1 MRHDVDMS
9 ALSDADMINAQ
20 LGIELRRLREE
31 AGFTAVEA
39 CEPLKAQGPKLSKI
53 ENGKQGATPDEVRI
67 LCDFYRASAE
77 ERDYLIGL
85 AEQRP
90 KRRRRSG
97 KRDAVPDWFRRFL
110 ALEWDATEIK
120 SYHIDMVPGLLQ
132 TEDYARAMIRAWEP
146 EADERLIDKQVQRRM
161 KRQDVLRRTGRPSL
175 RLEVVLGEG
184 ALRRMLGDKKVM
196 RLQLKHLAFMARRPN
211 ITIRV
216 LPFEVP
222 DRISVA
228 SAFDL
233 FRLAQQ
239 NISSV
244 YLEDLFGATYL
255 KEPEEY
261 TQYSSVYGRLRDAA
275 FEPEMSRIFIDKMA
289 EEYI

>member
-1 MRHDVDMS
+1 MS

-31 AGFTAVEA
+31 AGYTAVEA

-53 ENGKQGATPDEVRI
+53 ENGRQGATPDEVRI
-67 LCDFYRASAE
+67 LCDFYRASPE
-77 ERDYLIGL
+77 ERNYLTGL

-90 KRRRRSG
+90 KSRRRRSG

-120 SYHIDMVPGLLQ
+120 TYQIDMVPGLLQ

-146 EADERLIDKQVQRRM
+146 EADERLIDKQVEARM
-161 KRQDVLRRTGRPSL
+161 KRQDVLRRSGRPSL

-184 ALRRMLGDKKVM
+184 ALRRMLGDRKTM
-196 RLQLKHLAFMARRPN
+196 RAQLKHLAMMARRPN
-211 ITIRV
+211 IVIRV
-216 LPFEVP
+216 LPFDVP
-222 DRISVA
+222 DRIAVA
-228 SAFDL
+228 SAFEL

-239 NISSV
+239 NISTV

-275 FEPEMSRIFIDKMA
+275 LEPEVSRVLIDRMA
-289 EEYI
+289 GEYA

>member
-1 MRHDVDMS
+1 MS

-53 ENGKQGATPDEVRI
+53 ENGRQGATPDEVRI
-67 LCDFYRASAE
+67 LCDFYRVSAE

-90 KRRRRSG
+90 KRRRRRSG

-132 TEDYARAMIRAWEP
+132 IEDYARAMIRAWEP
-146 EADERLIDKQVQRRM
+146 EADERLIDKQVETRM

-184 ALRRMLGDKKVM
+184 ALRRMLGDKKIM
-196 RLQLKHLAFMARRPN
+196 RAQLKHLAFMAKRPN
-211 ITIRV
+211 ITVRV
-216 LPFEVP
+216 LPFDVP

-239 NISSV
+239 NISTV

-275 FEPEMSRIFIDKMA
+275 LEPEGSRILIDKMA
-289 EEYI
+289 GEYA

>member
-1 MRHDVDMS
+1 MS

-31 AGFTAVEA
+31 AGYTAVEA
-39 CEPLKAQGPKLSKI
+39 CEPLKAKGPKLSKI
-53 ENGKQGATPDEVRI
+53 ENGKQGATPEEVRI
-67 LCDFYRASAE
+67 LCEFYRASNE

-90 KRRRRSG
+90 RHRRRRAG

-120 SYHIDMVPGLLQ
+120 TYQIDMVPGLLQ

-146 EADERLIDKQVQRRM
+146 EADERLIDKQVETRM
-161 KRQDVLRRTGRPSL
+161 RRQDVLRRTGRPSL
-175 RLEVVLGEG
+175 RLDVVLGEG
-184 ALRRMLGDKKVM
+184 AVRRMLGDKKVM
-196 RLQLKHLAFMARRPN
+196 RVQLKHLAMMARRPN
-211 ITIRV
+211 ITVRV
-216 LPFEVP
+216 LPFDVP
-222 DRISVA
+222 DRISVP
-228 SAFDL
+228 SAFQL

-239 NISSV
+239 NISTV

-275 FEPEMSRIFIDKMA
+275 LEPEGSRILLDKMA
-289 EEYI
+289 GEYA

>member
-1 MRHDVDMS
+1 MS

-31 AGFTAVEA
+31 AGYTAVEA

-53 ENGKQGATPDEVRI
+53 ENGKQGATPEEVKI
-67 LCDFYRASAE
+67 LCEFYRASNE
-77 ERDYLIGL
+77 ERDYLVAL

-90 KRRRRSG
+90 KHRRRRSG

-120 SYHIDMVPGLLQ
+120 TYQIDMVHGLLQ
-132 TEDYARAMIRAWEP
+132 TEDYAKAMIRAWEP
-146 EADERLIDKQVQRRM
+146 EADERLIDKQVEARM
-161 KRQDVLRRTGRPSL
+161 RRQDVLRRTGRPSL
-175 RLEVVLGEG
+175 RLELVLGEG
-184 ALRRMLGDKKVM
+184 ALRRVVGNKKIM
-196 RLQLKHLAFMARRPN
+196 RVQLKHLAMMARRPN
-211 ITIRV
+211 ITVRV
-216 LPFEVP
+216 LPFDVP

-228 SAFDL
+228 SAFEL

-239 NISSV
+239 NISTV

-275 FEPEMSRIFIDKMA
+275 LEPESSRVLIDRMA
-289 EEYI
+289 GEYA

>member
-1 MRHDVDMS
+1 MS

-31 AGFTAVEA
+31 AGYTAVEA

-67 LCDFYRASAE
+67 LCDFYRVSPE
-77 ERDYLIGL
+77 ERDYLVAL

-97 KRDAVPDWFRRFL
+97 RRDAVPDWFRRFL

-120 SYHIDMVPGLLQ
+120 TYQIDMVPGLLQ

-146 EADERLIDKQVQRRM
+146 EADERLIDKQVEARM

-175 RLEVVLGEG
+175 RLDVVLGEG
-184 ALRRMLGDKKVM
+184 ALRRMLGDKKIM
-196 RLQLKHLAFMARRPN
+196 RVQFKHLAMMARRPN

-222 DRISVA
+222 NRISVP
-228 SAFDL
+228 SAFQL

-239 NISSV
+239 NISTV

-261 TQYSSVYGRLRDAA
+261 TQYSSVFGRLRDAA
-275 FEPEMSRIFIDKMA
+275 FEPEESRVFIDKMA
-289 EEYI
+289 REYT

>member
-1 MRHDVDMS
+1 MS

-31 AGFTAVEA
+31 AGYTAVEA

-53 ENGKQGATPDEVRI
+53 ENGKQGATPEEVRI
-67 LCDFYRASAE
+67 LCEFYRASND
-77 ERDYLIGL
+77 ERDYLVAL

-90 KRRRRSG
+90 KLRRRRAG

-120 SYHIDMVPGLLQ
+120 TYQIDMVPGLLQ

-146 EADERLIDKQVQRRM
+146 EADERLIDKQVEARM
-161 KRQDVLRRTGRPSL
+161 KRQDVLRRSGRPSL
-175 RLEVVLGEG
+175 RLDVVLGEG
-184 ALRRMLGDKKVM
+184 AVRRMLGDKKVM
-196 RLQLKHLAFMARRPN
+196 RLQLKHLAMMARRPN
-211 ITIRV
+211 ITVRV
-216 LPFEVP
+216 LPFDVP
-222 DRISVA
+222 DRISVP
-228 SAFDL
+228 SAFQL

-239 NISSV
+239 NISTV

-275 FEPEMSRIFIDKMA
+275 LEPEGSRVLLDKMA
-289 EEYI
+289 GEYA

>member
-1 MRHDVDMS
+1 MS

-31 AGFTAVEA
+31 AGYTAVEA

-53 ENGKQGATPDEVRI
+53 ENGKQGATPEEVRI
-67 LCDFYRASAE
+67 LCEFYRASND
-77 ERDYLIGL
+77 ERDYLVAL
-85 AEQRP
+85 TEQRP
-90 KRRRRSG
+90 KHRRRRAG

-120 SYHIDMVPGLLQ
+120 GYEIDMVPGLLQ

-146 EADERLIDKQVQRRM
+146 EADERLIDKQVEARM

-175 RLEVVLGEG
+175 RLDVVLGEG
-184 ALRRMLGDKKVM
+184 ALRRMLGDKKIM
-196 RLQLKHLAFMARRPN
+196 RVQLKHLAMMARRPN

-216 LPFEVP
+216 LPFEMP

-228 SAFDL
+228 SAFQL

-239 NISSV
+239 NISTV

-261 TQYSSVYGRLRDAA
+261 TQYSSVFGRLRDAA
-275 FEPEMSRIFIDKMA
+275 YEPEESRVLIDKMA
-289 EEYI
+289 REYT

>member
-1 MRHDVDMS
+1 MS

-31 AGFTAVEA
+31 AGYTAVEA

-53 ENGKQGATPDEVRI
+53 ENGKQGATPEEVRI
-67 LCDFYRASAE
+67 LCEFYRASND
-77 ERDYLIGL
+77 ERDYLVSL
-85 AEQRP
+85 TEQRP
-90 KRRRRSG
+90 KHRRRRAG

-146 EADERLIDKQVQRRM
+146 EADERLIDKQVEARM
-161 KRQDVLRRTGRPSL
+161 KRQDVLRRSGRPSL
-175 RLEVVLGEG
+175 RLELVLGEG
-184 ALRRMLGDKKVM
+184 ALRRMVGDKKIM
-196 RLQLKHLAFMARRPN
+196 RVQLKHLAMMARRPN
-211 ITIRV
+211 ITVRV
-216 LPFEVP
+216 LTFDVP

-239 NISSV
+239 NISTV

-275 FEPEMSRIFIDKMA
+275 LEPEGSRILIDKMA
-289 EEYI
+289 GEYA

>member
-1 MRHDVDMS
+1 MTAM
-9 ALSDADMINAQ
+9 SDADMINAQ

-31 AGFTAVEA
+31 AGYTAVEA

-53 ENGKQGATPDEVRI
+53 ENGKQGATPEEVAI
-67 LCDFYRASAE
+67 LCEFYRTSPE
-77 ERDYLIGL
+77 ERQYLVGL

-90 KRRRRSG
+90 RRRRRRTG
-97 KRDAVPDWFRRFL
+97 KRDAVPDWFRRFI

-132 TEDYARAMIRAWEP
+132 TEDYARSMIRAWEP
-146 EADERLIDKQVQRRM
+146 EADERLIDKQVETRI
-161 KRQDVLRRTGRPSL
+161 KRHELLRRTGRPSL
-175 RLEVVLGEG
+175 RLDVVLGEG
-184 ALRRMLGDKKVM
+184 ALRHVLGSRQIM
-196 RLQLKHLAFMARRPN
+196 RAQLRHLVKMSKRPN

-216 LPFEVP
+216 LPFDVP

-233 FRLAQQ
+233 FRLAEQ
-239 NISSV
+239 NISTV

-261 TQYSSVYGRLRDAA
+261 TQYGSVYGRLRDAA
-275 FEPEMSRIFIDKMA
+275 LAPEASREFIDKMTR
-289 EEYI
+289 EYT

>member
-1 MRHDVDMS
+1 MS

-20 LGIELRRLREE
+20 LGTELRRLREE
-31 AGFTAVEA
+31 AGCTAVEA

-53 ENGKQGATPDEVRI
+53 ENGKQGATPEEVKI
-67 LCDFYRASAE
+67 LCEFYRASND
-77 ERDYLIGL
+77 ERDYLVAL

-90 KRRRRSG
+90 KHRRRRAG

-120 SYHIDMVPGLLQ
+120 TYQIDMVHGLLQ
-132 TEDYARAMIRAWEP
+132 TEDYAKAMIRAWEP
-146 EADERLIDKQVQRRM
+146 EADERLIDKQVEARM
-161 KRQDVLRRTGRPSL
+161 RRQDVLRRTGRPSL
-175 RLEVVLGEG
+175 RLELVLGEG
-184 ALRRMLGDKKVM
+184 ALRRMVGNKKIM
-196 RLQLKHLAFMARRPN
+196 RVQLKHLAMMARRPN
-211 ITIRV
+211 ITVRV
-216 LPFEVP
+216 LPFDVP

-228 SAFDL
+228 SAFEL

-239 NISSV
+239 NISTV

-275 FEPEMSRIFIDKMA
+275 LEPESSRVLIDRMA
-289 EEYI
+289 GEYA

>member
-1 MRHDVDMS
+1 MS

-31 AGFTAVEA
+31 AGYTAVEA

-53 ENGKQGATPDEVRI
+53 ENGKQGATPEEVRV
-67 LCDFYRASAE
+67 LCEFYRASND
-77 ERDYLIGL
+77 ERDYLVAL
-85 AEQRP
+85 TEQRP
-90 KRRRRSG
+90 KHRRRRAG

-120 SYHIDMVPGLLQ
+120 TYQIDMVHGLLQ

-146 EADERLIDKQVQRRM
+146 EADERLIDKQVEARM

-175 RLEVVLGEG
+175 RLELVLGEG
-184 ALRRMLGDKKVM
+184 ALRRMVGNSKIM
-196 RLQLKHLAFMARRPN
+196 RVQLKHLAMMARRPN
-211 ITIRV
+211 ITVRV
-216 LPFEVP
+216 LPFDVP

-228 SAFDL
+228 SAFEL

-239 NISSV
+239 NISTV

-275 FEPEMSRIFIDKMA
+275 LEPEGSRILIDKMA
-289 EEYI
+289 GEYT

>member
-1 MRHDVDMS
+1 MS

-31 AGFTAVEA
+31 AGYTAVEA

-53 ENGKQGATPDEVRI
+53 ENGKQGATPEEVRI
-67 LCDFYRASAE
+67 LCEFYGASNE
-77 ERDYLIGL
+77 ERDYLVSL

-90 KRRRRSG
+90 KHRRRRAG

-120 SYHIDMVPGLLQ
+120 TYQIDMVHGLLQ

-146 EADERLIDKQVQRRM
+146 EADERLIDKQVEARM

-175 RLEVVLGEG
+175 RLELVLGEG
-184 ALRRMLGDKKVM
+184 ALRRMVGDKKIM
-196 RLQLKHLAFMARRPN
+196 RIQLKHLAMMARRPN
-211 ITIRV
+211 ITVRV
-216 LPFEVP
+216 LPFDVP

-228 SAFDL
+228 SAFEL
-233 FRLAQQ
+233 FRLNQQ
-239 NISSV
+239 NISTV

-275 FEPEMSRIFIDKMA
+275 LEPEGSRILIDKMA
-289 EEYI
+289 GEYA

>member
-1 MRHDVDMS
+1 
-9 ALSDADMINAQ
+9 MINAQ

-31 AGFTAVEA
+31 AGYTAVEA

-53 ENGKQGATPDEVRI
+53 ENGRQGATPEEVET
-67 LCDFYRASAE
+67 LCKFYRASNE
-77 ERDYLIGL
+77 ERDYLVGL

-90 KRRRRSG
+90 KRRRRTG
-97 KRDAVPDWFRRFL
+97 KRDAVPDWFRRFI
-110 ALEWDATEIK
+110 ALEWDATEMK
-120 SYHIDMVPGLLQ
+120 TYQIDMVPGLLQ

-146 EADERLIDKQVQRRM
+146 EADDRLIDKQVEARM

-175 RLEVVLGEG
+175 RLDAVLGEG
-184 ALRRMLGDKKVM
+184 ALRRVLGNKKIM
-196 RLQLKHLAFMARRPN
+196 RAQLKYLAMMARRPN

-228 SAFDL
+228 SAFEL
-233 FRLAQQ
+233 FRLSHQ
-239 NISSV
+239 NISTV

-275 FEPEMSRIFIDKMA
+275 FEPEESRVLIDKMA
-289 EEYI
+289 GEYT